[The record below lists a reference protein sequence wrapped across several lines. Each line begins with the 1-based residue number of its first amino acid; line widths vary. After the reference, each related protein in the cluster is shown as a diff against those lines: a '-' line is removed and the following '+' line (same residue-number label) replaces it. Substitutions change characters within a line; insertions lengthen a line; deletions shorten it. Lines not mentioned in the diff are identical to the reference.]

1 MREER
6 KSTPMDTA
14 KKVILVG
21 MTAAL
26 LTIVSFGN
34 CLAGPS
40 GNLVMGAQK
49 DFKSAAEG
57 KLLIFDTFITFDEA
71 GNYVPE
77 LAESWTYS
85 KDGKTL
91 TLALQKGVK
100 YHNGEPFNAASA
112 KYTLQRSMTRAVWA
126 PFVESIEAL
135 DDYTLKIVFNTYYE
149 PFLRDLA
156 SGWTSED
163 YVCPTAVDPQW
174 DPKGKI
180 VDYIGTGPFKL
191 AEYKKDQQAVLVRN
205 ENYWD
210 KKPKIQKLFWKYT
223 PDPYAQLLALKAG
236 ELDIVGEPEHHSS
249 IPFMKISEL
258 KSNPDLIVKT
268 HSYGRIQVLEF
279 NCQRPPFDNPKVR
292 EALNLAIDREKM
304 VRSLFGDVTRP
315 SDLITDPKFVTGPHN
330 INQGYPYEPEKAKAL
345 LAETGWVDTNKNGIL
360 DRDGQ
365 EFEVELIVP
374 TGEANADMISLV
386 VQSQLRQVGVRMK
399 ISTLSNT
406 SKKRTQGEYD
416 LYLHHSGCL
425 PSVPGGIGIGGKYH
439 SKGWPYSYHS
449 PELDA
454 LIEAAFTTTDPQLR
468 RTKCDEIWALLHM
481 VHPCIP
487 LYDIVKAAVMDKK
500 VTGFTHGP
508 TMFDMALTNI
518 EVKP

>member
-1 MREER
+1 MGIV
-6 KSTPMDTA
+6 
-14 KKVILVG
+14 KKTILVG
-21 MTAAL
+21 MIAAL
-26 LTIVSFGN
+26 LAIVGLGN

-40 GNLVMGAQK
+40 GSLLMGAQK

-57 KLLIFDTFITFDEA
+57 KLLVFNTFITFDEA

-85 KDGKTL
+85 KDGKIL
-91 TLALQKGVK
+91 TLALRQGVE

-112 KYTLQRSMTRAVWA
+112 KYTIQRAMISAVWA
-126 PFVESIEAL
+126 PYVESIETL

-149 PFLRDLA
+149 PFLRDMA
-156 SGWTSED
+156 SGWKSED
-163 YVCPTAVDPQW
+163 YICPITVDPQW
-174 DPKGKI
+174 DPEGEI

-191 AEYKKDQQAVLVRN
+191 AEYNKDQQAVLVRN
-205 ENYWD
+205 ENYWG
-210 KKPKIQKLFWKYT
+210 KKPKIQKLVWKYT

-258 KSNPDLIVKT
+258 KSNPDLIVKI

-279 NCQRPPFDNPKVR
+279 NCQRPPFDNLKVR
-292 EALNLAIDREKM
+292 EALNLAIDRKNM
-304 VRSLFGDVTRP
+304 VSSLFEDVTRP
-315 SDLITDPKFVTGPHN
+315 SDLITDPKFTTGPSN
-330 INQGYPYEPEKAKAL
+330 IKEGYRYNPEKARAL
-345 LAETGWVDTNKNGIL
+345 LAEAGWVDTDKNGVL
-360 DRDGQ
+360 DKDGK

-374 TGEANADMISLV
+374 MGEANADMISLV
-386 VQSQLRQVGVRMK
+386 VQSQLSQVGVGMK
-399 ISTLSNT
+399 ISTLSNA
-406 SKKRTQGEYD
+406 SEQRKKGEYD

-439 SKGWPYSYHS
+439 SEGWPFSYHS
-449 PELDA
+449 AELDA

-468 RTKCDEIWALLHM
+468 RTKCDEIWTLLHKAY
-481 VHPCIP
+481 PCIP
-487 LYDIVKAAVMDKK
+487 LYDIAKATVMDKK

-508 TMFDMALTNI
+508 TMFDMNLINI
-518 EVKP
+518 EVKH